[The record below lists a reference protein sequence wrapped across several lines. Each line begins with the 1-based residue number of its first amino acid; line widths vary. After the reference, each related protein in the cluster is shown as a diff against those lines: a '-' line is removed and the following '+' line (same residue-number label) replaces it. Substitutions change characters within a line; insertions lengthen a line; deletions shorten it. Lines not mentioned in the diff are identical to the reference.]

1 MATRQLTDKFKER
14 LAESYQSGIFFSL
27 KATFDS
33 DTIRMWSGYED
44 ISLPTGSSNANET
57 YLGAGN
63 LIRMSEINETRE
75 IQSDGINIQLSY
87 ITPEIMTIA
96 TTENYQN
103 RPIEIRMGFL
113 DGKNKD
119 SVAGTMIIFKG
130 RVTNITI
137 NDDPTNPTIEV
148 QAENRMVD
156 LTRPSN
162 FRYTNESQKFLSGN
176 TNDTF
181 MRFVKSIQDKEIL
194 WGRTASSGGG
204 GGSAGRDDSSKRRFE
219 SIT

>member
-57 YLGAGN
+57 YLGSGN

-204 GGSAGRDDSSKRRFE
+204 GGSAGRDDSGNRRFE
-219 SIT
+219 SIR

>member
-44 ISLPTGSSNANET
+44 ISLPTGPSNANET
-57 YLGAGN
+57 YLGSGN

-75 IQSDGINIQLSY
+75 IQSDGINIQLAY

-130 RVTNITI
+130 RMTNITI

-194 WGRTASSGGG
+194 WGRTSSSGGG
-204 GGSAGRDDSSKRRFE
+204 GGGSSRDDSGNRRFE
-219 SIT
+219 SLK